1 MAPTRELALQVQRE
15 LTWLYAAAGAR
26 VVSCVGGMDIRKE
39 QRALAFG
46 DESTDPALRTLIG
59 KVATSPAQVTDAD
72 FAAAKAA
79 GYSEDQLFELV
90 VAAYVSKVNGSA
102 FCIAAHT
109 ATASQAYHDMP
120 RVAAVLADLDS
131 APVAEPLRATLRM
144 LGTLTATEELSAAD
158 VREVLAAGVS
168 PEQVEDAL
176 AVCAAF
182 NTTNRLAD
190 AFGFEMLSPEDFQA
204 GAKFLLKRGYG

>member
-1 MAPTRELALQVQRE
+1 MADDNKKRAAYRALVDRV
-15 LTWLYAAAGAR
+15 LNGAGK
-26 VVSCVGGMDIRKE
+26 VSKE